1 MRDWDVYAWSTLYWN
16 LPPDVQA
23 SLTLDKHAIYLKLVG
38 RLTFD
43 PLADNAGMV
52 LADRMEWTTVPH
64 IEPFRGD
71 SYIAATGRRPT
82 HLIVPSGTKFYGV
95 LV

>member
-1 MRDWDVYAWSTLYWN
+1 MTDWYVYAWSTLYWN

-23 SLTLDKHAIYLKLVG
+23 SLTLDAHAIYLRFAGKL
-38 RLTFD
+38 RFD
-43 PLADNAGMV
+43 PTADNAGMV
-52 LADRMEWTTVPH
+52 LADALEWASVPH

-82 HLIVPSGTKFYGV
+82 HLIVPAGTKFYEV
-95 LV
+95 KK